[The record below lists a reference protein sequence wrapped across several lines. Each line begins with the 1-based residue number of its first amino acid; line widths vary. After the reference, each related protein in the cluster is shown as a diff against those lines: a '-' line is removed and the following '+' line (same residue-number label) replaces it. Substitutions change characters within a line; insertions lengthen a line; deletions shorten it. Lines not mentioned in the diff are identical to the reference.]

1 MITKKRLAI
10 ELSKLR
16 TFKKPK
22 LELEQYPTDPDLAS
36 EILWT
41 AYLKG
46 DIKNKVIVD
55 LGAGTGILGIGAL
68 ILGAKKVYFV
78 EIDPDAIE
86 ILKGNLSKFE
96 FNNYEI
102 LNIDISEF
110 NEKVDTV
117 VMNPPFG
124 VQKRKL
130 LFKFLDKATEIS
142 NVIYSIHDLAKKK
155 LILEYFKERRFRID
169 ILKEVKFPI
178 KAIYWFHEKRIER
191 IDAFWIRAIRDL
203 LQKL

>member
-1 MITKKRLAI
+1 MITKKQLAI
-10 ELSKLR
+10 ILSKLK
-16 TFKKPK
+16 TFERPK

-41 AYLKG
+41 AFMKG
-46 DIKNKVIVD
+46 DIQNRVIAD

-78 EIDPDAIE
+78 EIDPDAIK
-86 ILKGNLSKFE
+86 ILKENLSKLK

-102 LNIDISEF
+102 LNTDVSEF
-110 NEKVDTV
+110 NKKVDV
-117 VMNPPFG
+117 VIMNPPFG

-142 NVIYSIHDLAKKK
+142 DVVYSIHDLAKKK
-155 LILEYFKERRFRID
+155 IILEYFKERGFKVD

-178 KAIYWFHEKRIER
+178 KAIYWFHEKKIKR
-191 IDAFWIRAIRDL
+191 IDAFWIRAERFYII
-203 LQKL
+203 